1 MKENNSKA
9 AGKIFLAFAAA
20 AAVLAL
26 IFSSYMGGQR
36 KVIEKYY
43 TAVSRNDFTNFGKC
57 FRSGIDSSS
66 QTSALYE
73 SFESEAGYLRPETGG
88 IVHVRVNF
96 KGRSMQNISEGDYY
110 YTVSYY
116 NDDADSLTTPELRFH
131 LVREGISW
139 KLDSLEPAVN

>member
-9 AGKIFLAFAAA
+9 AGKIFLVIAAA

-26 IFSSYMGGQR
+26 IFSQYMGGQR

-43 TAVSRNDFTNFGKC
+43 TSVSRNDFSDFGKC
-57 FRSGIDSSS
+57 FRSGLDYSAE
-66 QTSALYE
+66 TAALYD
-73 SFESEAGYLRPETGG
+73 SYTTEAGHLKTESSN

-96 KGRSMQNISEGDYY
+96 KKRIMNDISESDYY

-116 NDDADSLTTPELRFH
+116 NDDSDSVTTPEMKFH

-139 KLDSLEPAVN
+139 KLDSVVPE